1 MKNYLLI
8 AVLLSGFLGGCAAY
22 QARPL
27 DMTADMAHRI
37 PSLTENASKISLLK
51 SDSNHFNPDDGLDIE
66 EVAILAVANNPALK
80 LARDDVKIARS
91 KALDAGLLPNP
102 QLSAGLDFPTS
113 TTPGSTFTA
122 TNFGLSYDLA
132 PLLTRNTAKEIA
144 ESDIREADMVLLW
157 QEWQVI
163 SQARM
168 LFAKSCYQKK
178 LFQVLTTYRNI
189 LSDRHARIQKAFK
202 DGNLTLD
209 STTNDLSAFLD
220 IHRQIDELTR
230 QIHQT
235 HCELSRL
242 MGLSPDVTL
251 NLVGNVTLQNIDKNQ
266 INSMLDQLAYRRPD
280 LLALKAGYE
289 TQDLKYR
296 QSIIQQFPAISVG
309 ITQASDTSNVHTIGP
324 SITLSLPLFNQH
336 QGKIAIEKASR
347 KRLYDEF
354 ENRLMNARSTI
365 SQILADQS
373 LLKTQLKTVSSTT
386 TSLKNAVDDAEK
398 AYATG
403 NITELAYTALYARLF
418 HKTLEQLNLEQA
430 SVEQRIALQTLL
442 GSNSYMTCNGKR
454 KP

>member
-1 MKNYLLI
+1 MLLPGI
-8 AVLLSGFLGGCAAY
+8 LGGCATY
-22 QARPL
+22 QTKPL
-27 DMTADMAHRI
+27 DMNADMAHRI
-37 PSLTENASKISLLK
+37 PSLTENASKIPLIASLTH
-51 SDSNHFNPDDGLDIE
+51 HFNPDDGLNID

-132 PLLTRNTAKEIA
+132 PLLTRNTAEEIA
-144 ESDIREADMVLLW
+144 ESNIRKADMVLLW
-157 QEWQVI
+157 QQWQVI
-163 SQARM
+163 SQAHM
-168 LFAKSCYQKK
+168 LFAKSYYQKK
-178 LFQVLTTYRNI
+178 LFQVLTTYRDI
-189 LSDRHARIQKAFK
+189 LSERHARIQKAFK

-220 IHRQIDELTR
+220 INRQIDDLTR
-230 QIHQT
+230 KIHQT
-235 HCELSRL
+235 HWELSRL
-242 MGLSPDVTL
+242 LGLSPDVAL
-251 NLVGNVTLQNIDKNQ
+251 NLTGDVTLPDIDQKHIQ
-266 INSMLDQLAYRRPD
+266 TMLTQLAYRRPD

-296 QSIIQQFPAISVG
+296 QAIIQQFPAISVG

-373 LLKTQLKTVSSTT
+373 LLKTQLKTVSSATI
-386 TSLKNAVDDAEK
+386 SLKNAVDNAEK

-418 HKTLEQLNLEQA
+418 HKTLEQLHLEQT

-442 GSNSYMTCNGKR
+442 GSNSCMTFNDKR
-454 KP
+454 NS